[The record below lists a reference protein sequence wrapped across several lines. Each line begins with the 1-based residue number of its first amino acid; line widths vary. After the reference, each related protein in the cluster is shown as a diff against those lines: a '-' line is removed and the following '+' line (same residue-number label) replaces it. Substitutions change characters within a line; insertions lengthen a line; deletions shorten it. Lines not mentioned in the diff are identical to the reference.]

1 MKSLYNIE
9 IFKAGTFTDAKGE
22 EVSIDA
28 EGLQQIAN
36 EYNNKIKEDG
46 NLDVPV
52 IKGHDTNSVNAAE
65 GWVKKLYV
73 KDNSLYADFD
83 VNDEIYN
90 QIKEQKYKKISI
102 CIEKVDSNNYILK
115 HIGLLGAAAP
125 AVAGMQSIELNE
137 KQNNQ
142 QYIFTQNLECNIQQN
157 KGVTMNKKEK
167 LFNDLQYNLQNFIK
181 GLTME
186 NENVKNFY
194 NGLLELLNKL
204 EIGLT
209 EEQISSIQETITN
222 YFNDNADKLIVEV
235 EVEKE
240 VEETEASEQQKQL
253 QNDFV
258 EKLQKQIDLL
268 KSKVA
273 DSERQLRYNEYQKQA
288 DQLVQD
294 GKLKPN
300 TQNQYIELQEF
311 AFNNNSQQFNFT
323 QKLNDFINNSVYT
336 QNLLK
341 DNSQIFEQQQQTQ
354 SQDLQFTEW
363 DEANPEL
370 AIINQKVNEFAK
382 KQNIDFVKAFDE
394 LQRKGEI

>member
-1 MKSLYNIE
+1 M
-9 IFKAGTFTDAKGE
+9 
-22 EVSIDA
+22 
-28 EGLQQIAN
+28 
-36 EYNNKIKEDG
+36 
-46 NLDVPV
+46 PV

-65 GWVKKLYV
+65 GWVKKIYV

-102 CIEKVDSNNYILK
+102 CIEKVGSNNYILK

-222 YFNDNADKLIVEV
+222 YFNDNVDKLIVEV

>member
-28 EGLQQIAN
+28 EGLQKIAN

-90 QIKEQKYKKISI
+90 QIKEQKYKKVSI
-102 CIEKVDSNNYILK
+102 CIEKVNNDYILK

-137 KQNNQ
+137 KQSNL

-157 KGVTMNKKEK
+157 KGLTMNKKEK

-209 EEQISSIQETITN
+209 EEQISSIQEAITN
-222 YFNDNADKLIVEV
+222 YFNENADKLIVEV

-240 VEETEASEQQKQL
+240 VIEETSEQQKQL

-370 AIINQKVNEFAK
+370 AIINKKVNEFAK

>member
-1 MKSLYNIE
+1 
-9 IFKAGTFTDAKGE
+9 
-22 EVSIDA
+22 
-28 EGLQQIAN
+28 
-36 EYNNKIKEDG
+36 
-46 NLDVPV
+46 
-52 IKGHDTNSVNAAE
+52 
-65 GWVKKLYV
+65 
-73 KDNSLYADFD
+73 
-83 VNDEIYN
+83 
-90 QIKEQKYKKISI
+90 
-102 CIEKVDSNNYILK
+102 
-115 HIGLLGAAAP
+115 
-125 AVAGMQSIELNE
+125 
-137 KQNNQ
+137 
-142 QYIFTQNLECNIQQN
+142 
-157 KGVTMNKKEK
+157 MNKKEK

-222 YFNDNADKLIVEV
+222 YFNDNVDRLIVEV